1 MNLHKIFKIV
11 AAILSLAGAIF
22 LVLIISSGDLVI
34 EAAYEAGESTS
45 SVDNMAYIAYVIFGL
60 VLAFVII
67 FVIKSL
73 FTDTGSLKST
83 LIGLGAFAAILVTSY
98 ILSGGDTTIYKHSEG
113 VATET
118 ASHMVGA
125 GLVAFYILGVLAI
138 GSILFTGL
146 KKLIIK

>member
-67 FVIKSL
+67 FVIKNL

-83 LIGLGAFAAILVTSY
+83 FIGLGAFAAILVVSY
-98 ILSGGDTTIYKHSEG
+98 ILSGGDTTVYKHSEG
-113 VATET
+113 IATET
-118 ASHMVGA
+118 ASHLVGA

-138 GSILFTGL
+138 CSILFTGL

>member
-11 AAILSLAGAIF
+11 AAVLSLVGAIL
-22 LVLIISSGDLVI
+22 LVLIVSKGDPVI
-34 EAAYEAGESTS
+34 EAAYDAGESTS
-45 SVDNMAYIAYVIFGL
+45 AVDNMAFVAYIIFGL

-67 FVIKSL
+67 FVIKNL

-83 LIGLGAFAAILVTSY
+83 LIGLGAFVGILVIAY
-98 ILSGGDTTIYKHSEG
+98 VLSAGDPTVYKHSEG

>member
-67 FVIKSL
+67 FVIKGL

-83 LIGLGAFAAILVTSY
+83 LIGLGAFTAILVVSY
-98 ILSGGDTTIYKHSEG
+98 ILSGGDTTVYKHSEG